1 MNRIKKSFSLKVVL
15 WVVVIAITIFLLSL
29 GVLFRQS
36 RKLVRTESVEQTNV
50 ALNAAMQRISR
61 YLVTAETAAN
71 TYAWLAEQS
80 MQADKLQ
87 ELMRKI
93 VLLNPYIDGCAIST
107 EPGVV
112 PRYEQRFMT
121 FAIREQDSI
130 RTGIEQTVDYFCHA
144 WYDTPRSQR
153 KPCWI
158 VFYDKANALDMGKE
172 GMIAAYSKPL
182 YDAKKRFAGV
192 ISAEM
197 ALVHLSKIISE
208 TKPYPNSYY
217 MLIDEQGRYVAHPD
231 STRLFNRTIFNVEN
245 PQQQSDIIAL
255 GYEMTKGK
263 QGSMFVNVDG
273 QKSLVCYRPVSGTP
287 WSLAIVCPES
297 DILQGYNQLTLIV
310 IPLLLVGL
318 FLIVVNCYKAVT
330 VSIRPL
336 SLLLETT
343 RSIAEGDMTKTI
355 PHTER
360 TDVIGGLQ
368 NSFATMQESLNSY
381 LESINE
387 ASEQNQQYN
396 QELEHTMQMAMESE
410 RQKTIF
416 IQNVTHQ
423 IRTPLNIIMGFAQVL
438 NNMPKDENPSS
449 GLSSE
454 ELKNI
459 VQSMTYNS
467 KQLIRMVLM
476 LYDSSENGQKM
487 TRKLHIEKVA
497 VDATMKEMLNYI
509 HEESPDVDIAYSNS
523 LPDGFCMDTDRRSI
537 GFSIYELLHNAI
549 KYSDK
554 QHISLHVEQE
564 DGRVRFIVQDTGSG
578 ISDTNREYI
587 FNFFVKADRYSEGLG
602 LGLPLAMRHAQ
613 MLGGQLTLDTGYQEG
628 CRFIFEIP
636 I

>member
-1 MNRIKKSFSLKVVL
+1 
-15 WVVVIAITIFLLSL
+15 
-29 GVLFRQS
+29 
-36 RKLVRTESVEQTNV
+36 
-50 ALNAAMQRISR
+50 
-61 YLVTAETAAN
+61 
-71 TYAWLAEQS
+71 
-80 MQADKLQ
+80 
-87 ELMRKI
+87 
-93 VLLNPYIDGCAIST
+93 
-107 EPGVV
+107 
-112 PRYEQRFMT
+112 
-121 FAIREQDSI
+121 
-130 RTGIEQTVDYFCHA
+130 
-144 WYDTPRSQR
+144 
-153 KPCWI
+153 
-158 VFYDKANALDMGKE
+158 
-172 GMIAAYSKPL
+172 
-182 YDAKKRFAGV
+182 
-192 ISAEM
+192 
-197 ALVHLSKIISE
+197 
-208 TKPYPNSYY
+208 

-231 STRLFNRTIFNVEN
+231 STRLFNHTIFNVEN

-273 QKSLVCYRPVSGTP
+273 QNSLVCYRPVSGTP

-330 VSIRPL
+330 VSIHPL

-343 RSIAEGDMTKTI
+343 RSIAEGDMPKTI

-416 IQNVTHQ
+416 IQSVTHQ

-523 LPDGFCMDTDRRSI
+523 LPDGFCMNTDRRSI
-537 GFSIYELLHNAI
+537 GYSIYELLHNAI

-554 QHISLHVEQE
+554 QHISLDVEQE
-564 DGRVRFIVQDTGSG
+564 DGRVRFIIQDTGSG
-578 ISDTNREYI
+578 ISDTNREHI

>member
-1 MNRIKKSFSLKVVL
+1 
-15 WVVVIAITIFLLSL
+15 
-29 GVLFRQS
+29 
-36 RKLVRTESVEQTNV
+36 
-50 ALNAAMQRISR
+50 
-61 YLVTAETAAN
+61 
-71 TYAWLAEQS
+71 
-80 MQADKLQ
+80 
-87 ELMRKI
+87 
-93 VLLNPYIDGCAIST
+93 
-107 EPGVV
+107 
-112 PRYEQRFMT
+112 
-121 FAIREQDSI
+121 
-130 RTGIEQTVDYFCHA
+130 
-144 WYDTPRSQR
+144 
-153 KPCWI
+153 
-158 VFYDKANALDMGKE
+158 
-172 GMIAAYSKPL
+172 
-182 YDAKKRFAGV
+182 
-192 ISAEM
+192 
-197 ALVHLSKIISE
+197 
-208 TKPYPNSYY
+208 
-217 MLIDEQGRYVAHPD
+217 
-231 STRLFNRTIFNVEN
+231 
-245 PQQQSDIIAL
+245 
-255 GYEMTKGK
+255 
-263 QGSMFVNVDG
+263 
-273 QKSLVCYRPVSGTP
+273 VSGTP

-310 IPLLLVGL
+310 IPLLMIGL
-318 FLIVVNCYKAVT
+318 FLIVMNCYKAVT

-343 RSIAEGDMTKTI
+343 RSIAEGDMSKTI

-476 LYDSSENGQKM
+476 LYDSSENGQRM

-523 LPDGFCMDTDRRSI
+523 LPDGFCMNTDRRSI
-537 GFSIYELLHNAI
+537 GYSIYELLHNAI

-554 QHISLHVEQE
+554 QHISLDVEQE
-564 DGRVRFIVQDTGSG
+564 DGRVRFIIQDTGSG
-578 ISDTNREYI
+578 ISDTNREHI